1 MFIKMDTIV
10 NSAVCLGFLQ
20 FFLCLAFLDTLVDIF
35 INILVNLFD
44 IGRIDC
50 VQTTVLILNELL
62 SVIVNYLGFI
72 HTLVDKRIEVSD
84 IVILN
89 DTILHIS
96 HQFAGILVIG
106 TDRLQHRDKFCTV
119 VQILVVTVILID

>member
-1 MFIKMDTIV
+1 MDTIV

-72 HTLVDKRIEVSD
+72 YTLVDKRIEISD

-96 HQFAGILVIG
+96 HQFTGILVIG